1 MNKRKL
7 CGKGE
12 EMFFTQII
20 LSVSSMGN
28 TEFTEFQKD
37 ILVAIISG
45 VISGLVAF
53 SVAAWQIRKENFRSE
68 KLRRQDKQDADLE
81 RRATEKRVLEQMK
94 IQNKNDLDL
103 RRQLYFD
110 QKNLEDH
117 LYIEKKV
124 KKMSYNMGYMQGTIQ
139 ALGVIKNEIIK
150 QNDKDCKNKSEEISS
165 QKLLN
170 YLISKNKNIYIYINE
185 STMMIDELSHFLD
198 MYYSQNSVCKN
209 VSNLGVHINTVKKTF
224 DQLKINAE
232 ETLKSDQ
239 FKRILHYCYLEKNDD
254 LSVILK
260 FVDKKRKEVI
270 KKFNNIEN

>member
-1 MNKRKL
+1 
-7 CGKGE
+7 
-12 EMFFTQII
+12 MFFTQII

-94 IQNKNDLDL
+94 IQNKNDLGL